1 MSFIIIILF
10 KNDQLW
16 WLLRYIFELIFVMLL
31 KFFTA
36 QFFLITIYII
46 LHRNNDKFQRIWKQE
61 KQINN
66 FILCFLSNF
75 LIFYIFIVY
84 IMFCFSSSFLFIKR
98 FSVCNKRFKSHRTK
112 NSHIIVF
119 TNNIITISNNNKQ
132 NYTYNEIKWK
142 KYSSLC
148 KMICDRQN
156 TFRLMFKQK
165 LRNVVLL
172 SLSGYTS
179 INLLH
184 SRVDHR
190 RSVSNK
196 NED

>member
-1 MSFIIIILF
+1 
-10 KNDQLW
+10 
-16 WLLRYIFELIFVMLL
+16 MLL

-46 LHRNNDKFQRIWKQE
+46 LRRNNDKFQRIWKQE

-142 KYSSLC
+142 KYSLC

-184 SRVDHR
+184 SRVDHH